1 MLELFS
7 NFFDVSFKLD
17 LILKNNKFNSY
28 ITEKAKQSISLLQ
41 VFLEISKEKFPS
53 RIANIVLIQKI
64 AYYKKCF
71 NIEYDFD
78 ISDLQL
84 CMLKDS
90 IVNLNVQCLVKD
102 YYHENLKSDNN
113 KEAGKILLKRLSSK
127 IRPNNPIA
135 LFSK

>member
-7 NFFDVSFKLD
+7 NFFDVSFELD

-28 ITEKAKQSISLLQ
+28 ITEKAKQRISLLK
-41 VFLEISKEKFPS
+41 VFLEISKEKYPS
-53 RIANIVLIQKI
+53 RNANIVFIQKI

-78 ISDLQL
+78 SSDLQF
-84 CMLKDS
+84 CMFKDS

-102 YYHENLKSDNN
+102 YFHENLKRDNN
-113 KEAGKILLKRLSSK
+113 KKAGNFLEVYLKDY
-127 IRPNNPIA
+127 
-135 LFSK
+135 

>member
-1 MLELFS
+1 MIELFS
-7 NFFDVSFKLD
+7 NFFDVSFELD
-17 LILKNNKFNSY
+17 LILKNDKFNSY
-28 ITEKAKQSISLLQ
+28 ITEKAIQSISLLQ

-53 RIANIVLIQKI
+53 RIANIVFIQKI

-71 NIEYDFD
+71 KIDYDFD
-78 ISDLQL
+78 INDLQL

-113 KEAGKILLKRLSSK
+113 KEAGKSLLKRLSSK
-127 IRPNNPIA
+127 IKPKSPVP